1 MVRIIARTF
10 VGVIVP
16 VLIAMA
22 ILTACGGGS
31 DASTS
36 NTSSNTNSA
45 NGNGT
50 TGSGTRPN
58 APISGT
64 IQQYDAAKQALTVKE
79 TNGSTQT
86 FTIQKNRILKDQ
98 KITQQE
104 FSTLLGNSGV
114 TVRVIGKLGSD
125 GTYTAQT
132 LIVMSAR
139 SGNGGQNAP
148 GAGGGTPPPNG
159 GQNAPGA
166 GSPNGNNGGNRG
178 VTLRDGK
185 MQNNQLVGTNRN
197 GKSITVNLSG
207 STTMIQQTTATESD
221 LKSGLTVSVAS
232 PPAQNGSTATAA
244 MVTIGDSQLLAA
256 QPGA

>member
-58 APISGT
+58 APVSGT
-64 IQQYDAAKQALTVKE
+64 IRQYDAAKQALTVKE

-86 FTIQKNRILKDQ
+86 FTIQKNRLLKDQ

-104 FSTLLGNSGV
+104 FSTLLGKSGV
-114 TVRVIGKLGSD
+114 VVRVIGKLGSD
-125 GTYTAQT
+125 GTYAAQT
-132 LIVMSAR
+132 LIVMSTP

-148 GAGGGTPPPNG
+148 GAGGTPPPNG
-159 GQNAPGA
+159 G
-166 GSPNGNNGGNRG
+166 PNGNNGGNRG

-185 MQNNQLVGTNRN
+185 LQNNQLVGMDRS
-197 GKSITVNLSG
+197 GKSLTANLSG
-207 STTMIQQTTATESD
+207 TTTMIEQSTATESD
-221 LKSGLTVSVAS
+221 LKSGLTVIVTS
-232 PPAQNGSTATAA
+232 PRVRNGSTSAPA
-244 MVTIGDSQLLAA
+244 MVTIGD
-256 QPGA
+256 